1 MKTRTAYVPRSLSQV
16 GATLKLPV
24 GTGAGDRAGEVEIR
38 VIGDSSTTSTVI
50 EALRAAANAGRIRM
64 IPPRSIDSAPR
75 SGGTVDASVG
85 FLGFLD
91 SDDHW
96 VQVY

>member
-24 GTGAGDRAGEVEIR
+24 GTRAGEVEIR

-64 IPPRSIDSAPR
+64 IPLASIDSAPR

-96 VQVY
+96 VSVH